1 MSEPPSSV
9 SSARNAG
16 WVGLGIFLSR
26 VAGLVRERVFA
37 HYFGDLAAA
46 DAFRA
51 AARIPNLLQNLL
63 GEGVLS
69 ASFIPVYARL
79 RAEGREKTASQVAS
93 VVAALL
99 AVLVSV
105 LVALG
110 ALAAPWLVALL
121 APGFEGEKREATVVL
136 VRILFPGIGLL
147 VLSAWCLGVQN
158 SHRRF
163 FLSYAAPILWN
174 LAQIG
179 VLLVGGA
186 RVRGYPLAEWLA
198 WGAVL
203 GSLLQFGVQLPL
215 VLRLLGAFR
224 PAFALV
230 REHVREVTRTLGPVV
245 LGRGVVQLSA
255 YVDSV
260 LASWLPNG
268 AMAALGYAQILYTL
282 PISLFGMAVSAAEL
296 PEMSSVVGSTDEVHG
311 ALRHR
316 LAAGLGRIA
325 FFVVPSSV
333 AFLLLGDVLSALLFQ
348 TGRFSHDDAVYVWTI
363 LGGSAVGLLAVTF
376 GRLYASVYY
385 ALRDTRTP
393 LRFALVR
400 LALTATLGWIAAL
413 ELPGWLGIR
422 AAWGAAGL
430 TASAG
435 VAGWIEFL
443 LLRRTLHAR
452 LGKVALASSPFGKL
466 WLAAGLGAAAAWSMR
481 WALSGGLL
489 DHPVWSG
496 LVILPLYGLVYLAAT
511 WLFGVAT
518 ARELGATLVRR
529 VGWGERRPG

>member
-1 MSEPPSSV
+1 MSEPPRSV
-9 SSARNAG
+9 SSARSAA

-26 VAGLVRERVFA
+26 VAGLIRERVFA
-37 HYFGDLAAA
+37 HYFGNLVAA

-51 AARIPNLLQNLL
+51 AVRIPNLLQNLL

-79 RAEGREKTASQVAS
+79 RAEGREQTASQVAS

-99 AVLVSV
+99 ALAVSV
-105 LVALG
+105 SVALG
-110 ALAAPWLVALL
+110 VAAAPWLVALL
-121 APGFEGEKREATVVL
+121 APGFEGAKREATVLL

-158 SHRRF
+158 SHRKF

-186 RVRGYPLAEWLA
+186 RVRGYSLAQWLA

-203 GSLLQFGVQLPL
+203 GSLLQLAVQLP
-215 VLRLLGAFR
+215 VVFRLLGAFR

-230 REHVREVTRTLGPVV
+230 REHVREVARNLGPVV

-268 AMAALGYAQILYTL
+268 AVAALGYAQILYTL

-363 LGGSAVGLLAVTF
+363 LGGSAIGLLAVTF

-385 ALRDTRTP
+385 ALHDTRTP

-400 LALTATLGWIAAL
+400 LVLTATLGWIAAL
-413 ELPGWLGIR
+413 ELPGWLGVR
-422 AAWGAAGL
+422 PSWGAAGL

-443 LLRRTLHAR
+443 LLRRSLHAR
-452 LGKVALASSPFGKL
+452 LGKVAVAASVLGRL
-466 WLAAGLGAAAAWSMR
+466 WLAAGLAGAAGCATR
-481 WALSGGLL
+481 WALPKGLL
-489 DHPVWSG
+489 DRPVWAG
-496 LVILPLYGLVYLAAT
+496 LLILSSYGVTYLAAT
-511 WLFGVAT
+511 WLFGVTT

-529 VGWGERRPG
+529 LGSGERRAR

>member
-1 MSEPPSSV
+1 MSEPPRSV
-9 SSARNAG
+9 SSTHGAV

-37 HYFGDLAAA
+37 HYFGNVVAA

-51 AARIPNLLQNLL
+51 AVRIPNLLQNLL

-79 RAEGREKTASQVAS
+79 RAEEKGQTASQVAS

-99 AVLVSV
+99 ALLVSV

-110 ALAAPWLVALL
+110 LLAAPWLVALL
-121 APGFEGEKREATVVL
+121 APGFEGAKREATVLL
-136 VRILFPGIGLL
+136 VRILFPGVGLL

-179 VLLVGGA
+179 ALVAGGSVA
-186 RVRGYPLAEWLA
+186 RGYPLAEWLA

-203 GSLLQFGVQLPL
+203 GSLLQLGVQLPV

-224 PAFALV
+224 PAFGLV
-230 REHVREVTRTLGPVV
+230 REHVREVTHNLGPVV

-268 AMAALGYAQILYTL
+268 AVAALGYAQILYTL
-282 PISLFGMAVSAAEL
+282 PVSLFGMAVSAAEL
-296 PEMSSVVGSTDEVHG
+296 PEMSSVLGSADDVHR
-311 ALRHR
+311 ALRDR
-316 LAAGLGRIA
+316 LASGLGRIA

-363 LGGSAVGLLAVTF
+363 LGGSAVGLLAATF

-413 ELPGWLGIR
+413 ELPGWLGISP
-422 AAWGAAGL
+422 ALGAAGL

-435 VAGWIEFL
+435 VAAWIEFL
-443 LLRRTLHAR
+443 LLRRSLHAR
-452 LGKVALASSPFGKL
+452 LGRVTLLASLLVKL
-466 WLAAGLGAAAAWSMR
+466 WLAAGLSAALAWVIR
-481 WALSGGLL
+481 WVLPQGLL
-489 DHPVWSG
+489 DRPVCAG
-496 LVILPLYGLVYLAAT
+496 LVILSSYGVVYLAAT

-518 ARELGATLVRR
+518 ARELGAALRR
-529 VGWGERRPG
+529 RLGRGDRRAA

>member
-1 MSEPPSSV
+1 MSQPPRSV
-9 SSARNAG
+9 SSAQSAA

-37 HYFGDLAAA
+37 HYFGNLVAA

-51 AARIPNLLQNLL
+51 AVRIPNLLQNLL

-79 RAEGREKTASQVAS
+79 RAEGRDQTASQVAS
-93 VVAALL
+93 AVAALL
-99 AVLVSV
+99 ALLVSV

-110 ALAAPWLVALL
+110 VMAAPWLVALL
-121 APGFEGEKREATVVL
+121 APGFEGQKREATVLL

-179 VLLVGGA
+179 VLLIGGA

-203 GSLLQFGVQLPL
+203 GSLLQLAVQLPV

-224 PAFALV
+224 PAFGLV
-230 REHVREVTRTLGPVV
+230 REHVREVTHNLGPVV

-260 LASWLPNG
+260 LASWLPSG
-268 AMAALGYAQILYTL
+268 AVAALGYAQILYML

-296 PEMSSVVGSTDEVHG
+296 PEMSSLIGSTEDIHR

-316 LAAGLGRIA
+316 LARGLARIA

-400 LALTATLGWIAAL
+400 LVLTATLGWVAAL

-422 AAWGAAGL
+422 PAWGAAGL

-435 VAGWIEFL
+435 VAGWIEFV
-443 LLRRTLHAR
+443 LLRRSLHAR
-452 LGKVALASSPFGKL
+452 LGKVALAASLLGKL
-466 WLAAGLGAAAAWSMR
+466 WLAAGLGAMAAWAVR
-481 WALSGGLL
+481 WGLPAGQI

-496 LVILPLYGLVYLAAT
+496 LVILSLYGLVYLAAA
-511 WLFGVAT
+511 WLLGVAT
-518 ARELGATLVRR
+518 ARELGAALGRR
-529 VGWGERRPG
+529 VKWGEGRPR